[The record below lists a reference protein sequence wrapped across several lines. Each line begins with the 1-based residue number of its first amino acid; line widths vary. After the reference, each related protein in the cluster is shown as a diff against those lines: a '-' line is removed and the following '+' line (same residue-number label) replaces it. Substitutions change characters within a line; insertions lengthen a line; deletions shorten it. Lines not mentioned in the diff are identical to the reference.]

1 MPAEKKTSPTDCFE
15 DKMFRITR
23 DIQEDSIP
31 IALIEGD
38 SPASG
43 KILSLTTDGESN
55 LDEDLEHVCLQL
67 LAELPQ
73 VKSLSAAERKQLV
86 RSFQDQTPPK
96 GVHLSRIYSDVM
108 DVAKERFGKE
118 YVEDYGNLVPLPHPT
133 EDQNQ
138 RLFVAGASG
147 SGKSTWINK
156 WCRLF
161 VRLYPDTYI
170 YVFSSLEEDKNL
182 DYKLEKYINRIKIDE
197 EWTNDKELQDMKALA
212 HPKGGY
218 TIAIFDDIDS
228 IKDKK
233 LVKEIHSYAD
243 KVMEIAR
250 HEKIQIIFVSHIM
263 QNWGATRKIIAEA
276 TDVVCFPRGGNSAAI
291 SKFIKAYLSLD
302 KTMEKRIL
310 DVPSRW
316 VEISKTYPMYV
327 LYEKGA
333 FLIE

>member
-1 MPAEKKTSPTDCFE
+1 
-15 DKMFRITR
+15 MFRLTQTIPN
-23 DIQEDSIP
+23 DSTP

-38 SPASG
+38 SPSSG
-43 KILSLTTDGESN
+43 KILSLSEDGKSN
-55 LDEDLEHVCLQL
+55 LEEDLKHACLQMCS
-67 LAELPQ
+67 EIPQ
-73 VKSLSAAERKQLV
+73 FKSLSQTEKKQLT
-86 RSFQDQTPPK
+86 RSFQDQVPPK
-96 GVHLSRIYSDVM
+96 GIHLSRIYSDVM

-118 YVEDYGNLVPLPHPT
+118 YVEDYGTLVPLPHPT

-161 VRLYPDTYI
+161 VRMYPDTYI
-170 YVFSSLEEDKNL
+170 YVFSSLDEDKNL
-182 DYKLEKYINRIKIDE
+182 DYKLERHITRVKIDE
-197 EWTNDKELQDMKALA
+197 EWMNDPDLHDIKAVK
-212 HPKGGY
+212 HPGNGY
-218 TIAIFDDIDS
+218 SIAIFDDIDS

-250 HEKIQIIFVSHIM
+250 HDKIQIIFVSHIM
-263 QNWGATRKIIAEA
+263 QNWGSTRKIIAEA

-302 KTMEKRIL
+302 KAMEKRIL